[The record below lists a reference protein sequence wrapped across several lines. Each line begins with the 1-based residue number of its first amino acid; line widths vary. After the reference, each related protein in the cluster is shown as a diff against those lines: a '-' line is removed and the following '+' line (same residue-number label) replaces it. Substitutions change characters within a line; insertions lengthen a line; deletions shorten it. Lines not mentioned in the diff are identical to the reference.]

1 MAIKNTAWHSVEPGQ
16 IISFRYK
23 IEGSNRSYKRT
34 VLLLNP
40 DLRYRKKSTGRIK
53 RFVVGIQLDT
63 AVTRPI
69 TETKMEVLFK
79 RVGGLEIEEGAI
91 AGDLP
96 DRMSKAQT
104 TVLTGRLK
112 PFYNRLR
119 TYSLRTCRRNRVY
132 LELDYARIPKDTSDK
147 FEQELVQQ
155 FEKYLEG

>member
-1 MAIKNTAWHSVEPGQ
+1 M
-16 IISFRYK
+16 
-23 IEGSNRSYKRT
+23 
-34 VLLLNP
+34 
-40 DLRYRKKSTGRIK
+40 
-53 RFVVGIQLDT
+53 VGIQLDT
-63 AVTRPI
+63 AITRPI

-104 TVLTGRLK
+104 NVLTGRLK